1 MGSKMALSKVTFG
14 GLLLLLIMAGS
25 SGHAAEGRTAK
36 EVFLQFGTL
45 AATVSPLSEKTPP
58 PDQIVS
64 VSGVRRTPEAPPHQR
79 SKAVSEQ
86 SLVVTALDAQ
96 GQEVKRYVI
105 PDPRLIRAEEFAPSG
120 AITSSRNYY
129 RNEAKFSVIIPDDPG
144 IKRLQIFQPH
154 WTGQKFDLECIGEA
168 AVP

>member
-1 MGSKMALSKVTFG
+1 MALSNFTFG
-14 GLLLLLIMAGS
+14 GLLLLLIMVGS
-25 SGHAAEGRTAK
+25 PGYAAEGRTAK

-45 AATVSPLSEKTPP
+45 TPTVSPLSERTPP

-79 SKAVSEQ
+79 SKEVSEQ
-86 SLVVTALDAQ
+86 SLVVTALDAH

-105 PDPRLIRAEEFAPSG
+105 PDPRLIRAEEFSPSG

-129 RNEAKFSVIIPDDPG
+129 RNEAQFSVIIPDDPG

-168 AVP
+168 TVP